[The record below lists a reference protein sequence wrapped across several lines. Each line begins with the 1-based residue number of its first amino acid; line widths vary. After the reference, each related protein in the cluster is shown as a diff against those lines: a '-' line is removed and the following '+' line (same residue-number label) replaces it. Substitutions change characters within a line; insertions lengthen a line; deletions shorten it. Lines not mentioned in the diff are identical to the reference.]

1 MFVSLVFQ
9 LSNLGIMTA
18 RLLPALQEC
27 FKSEYVSVRIEAAM
41 VSTGSSR
48 MIEHRLQSLFSDD
61 IRDSSGNASVS
72 RTPRLHV
79 DFPNP
84 SGNFHVCLKSL
95 SRRFGFFSMQFLP

>member
-1 MFVSLVFQ
+1 MFVSLAFQ

-41 VSTGSSR
+41 VSSSR
-48 MIEHRLQSLFSDD
+48 MIVHRLQSLFSDD

-95 SRRFGFFSMQFLP
+95 SRRFGFFSVEFLP